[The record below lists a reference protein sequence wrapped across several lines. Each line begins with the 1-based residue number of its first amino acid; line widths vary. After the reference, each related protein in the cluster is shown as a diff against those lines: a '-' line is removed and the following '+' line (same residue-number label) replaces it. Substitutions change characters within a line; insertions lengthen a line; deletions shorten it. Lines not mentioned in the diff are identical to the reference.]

1 MLISTS
7 LEFSAGHWIS
17 RGSDLKNQPKEIPQH
32 LESIQLL
39 LSSINQNV
47 AWWFHCSTKFPD
59 DKYKR
64 YYHLEQ
70 QGPKV
75 GLLKN
80 LPPKTTG
87 KPPLDHWVNWLP
99 FRPGVDGIT
108 RLQCW
113 SADGTRRKHDM
124 NREAA
129 SFQIMGSA
137 WFWKRWVMMSS
148 FVRNM
153 HPQLA
158 PWHFGNEV
166 WQMRLWMKEL
176 NIRSFKKDNQ
186 ARYSTAD
193 PKMPSSFCFLPSGIW
208 LYLPWI
214 MEMKIVFRCF
224 SPFWFPQF
232 LRSTHTRYTRY
243 CSWIPI
249 PNWKLSPQNMLPKN
263 PGLSVASAVAMAFP
277 RDRCRS
283 FTVGNLRIMVNVAW
297 IFSRMFGIRGFCI
310 ISKLKLEDFKRWNF
324 MIGSLFKWV
333 TFWAVKLQLPTVYH
347 SVHLLKDAKPRWS
360 FRFSL
365 EMGFGIQDC
374 WLFPSCFTQNS
385 SRKKSG
391 GNGVFDEMMGFFEVR
406 FSHIFTASPEI
417 RESRQCLEYWC
428 SERCCCFQH
437 GYGMVLPVQ
446 QTVLGYSRHTVSFVG
461 QGSYH
466 LDFNMCRNTVF
477 TTIHAMMRIC
487 ICM

>member
-1 MLISTS
+1 MKVYNS
-7 LEFSAGHWIS
+7 FSA
-17 RGSDLKNQPKEIPQH
+17 
-32 LESIQLL
+32 
-39 LSSINQNV
+39 V
-47 AWWFHCSTKFPD
+47 STKMLRGGFTVLQSFLMISI
-59 DKYKR
+59 KR

-224 SPFWFPQF
+224 SPFWFP
-232 LRSTHTRYTRY
+232 
-243 CSWIPI
+243 PI
-249 PNWKLSPQNMLPKN
+249 FEVNSYQIYQILFMDPYPKLEVESAKYASQKPRTFS
-263 PGLSVASAVAMAFP
+263 GLSCSHGLSTWQVPKLHSWKFE
-277 RDRCRS
+277 DHGECCLN
-283 FTVGNLRIMVNVAW
+283 FFQNVW
-297 IFSRMFGIRGFCI
+297 YQGVLYHFQIETGRFQ
-310 ISKLKLEDFKRWNF
+310 E
-324 MIGSLFKWV
+324 
-333 TFWAVKLQLPTVYH
+333 VKLYDRITFQVSDFLSSKASTTNRLPFGSPLEGCKT
-347 SVHLLKDAKPRWS
+347 SVK
-360 FRFSL
+360 FQ
-365 EMGFGIQDC
+365 I
-374 WLFPSCFTQNS
+374 FP
-385 SRKKSG
+385 
-391 GNGVFDEMMGFFEVR
+391 GNGVWNSGLLANPKLFHSEQFTKKKWWKRGFWWNDGIFWGLI
-406 FSHIFTASPEI
+406 FSHFHCKPRNSRKQTMPGVLMFWEMLLFSTWLWHGLTCSTDSTGIFQT
-417 RESRQCLEYWC
+417 
-428 SERCCCFQH
+428 H
-437 GYGMVLPVQ
+437 GQFFWAGILS
-446 QTVLGYSRHTVSFVG
+446 LR
-461 QGSYH
+461 
-466 LDFNMCRNTVF
+466 L
-477 TTIHAMMRIC
+477 
-487 ICM
+487 